1 MSCKSTSLE
10 KHGILTSKRE
20 NIKANIDW
28 DKLFKSLYM
37 KTQCEQTVKSE
48 IYI

>member
-1 MSCKSTSLE
+1 MSRKSTPLE
-10 KHGILTSKRE
+10 KHGILTLKRKH
-20 NIKANIDW
+20 KANIDW

-37 KTQCEQTVKSE
+37 KTQCEQTVKSA